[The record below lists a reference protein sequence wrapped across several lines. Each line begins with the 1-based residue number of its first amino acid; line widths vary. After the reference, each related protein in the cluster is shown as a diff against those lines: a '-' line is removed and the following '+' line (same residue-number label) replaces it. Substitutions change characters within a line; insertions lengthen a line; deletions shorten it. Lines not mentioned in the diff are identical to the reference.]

1 MPPTAENIVTVK
13 MGTLQMIEPQILKVT
28 YSVLDEAPTM
38 DDLLE
43 LMEASFK
50 FFTDT
55 RIATI
60 NDFRNVWL
68 PWDDSMKEM
77 VVNTPETKDLT
88 ICDSLVVNN
97 MPMNLHMKM
106 WKARY
111 NEILDRPVEIFR
123 DYDECLK
130 WIDERIDEDNAKNA

>member
-1 MPPTAENIVTVK
+1 

-130 WIDERIDEDNAKNA
+130 WIHERIDEDNAKNA

>member
-1 MPPTAENIVTVK
+1 
-13 MGTLQMIEPQILKVT
+13 MIEPQILKVT

-130 WIDERIDEDNAKNA
+130 WIHERIDEDNAKNA

>member
-130 WIDERIDEDNAKNA
+130 WIHERIDEDNAKNA